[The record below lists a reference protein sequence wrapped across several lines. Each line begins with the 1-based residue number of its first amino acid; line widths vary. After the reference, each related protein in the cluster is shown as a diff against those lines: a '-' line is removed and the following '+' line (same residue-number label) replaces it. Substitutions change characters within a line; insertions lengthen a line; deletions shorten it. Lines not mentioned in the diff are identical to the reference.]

1 METVV
6 ELHNIQ
12 KKYLMKNTDLNVLNI
27 KNLTIKQSQQ
37 IALIGQSGSGK
48 TTLLNVIAGLMP
60 PTQGQVYINNKD
72 IYTLN
77 ESKRDQYR
85 AKHIGYVFQSFN
97 LVPSLTAIENILLP
111 MYFGQ
116 SYPKHKQI
124 DFAKTLL
131 EQVQLQD
138 RWDHKPRQLS
148 RGEQQ
153 RVAVARALAN
163 RGDIILADEPTG
175 NLDLENGKT
184 TLKLL
189 KDLCKQHEVALL
201 LVTHNPYVIDEF
213 EEVWTMDSIN
223 NITEQGEGV
232 K

>member
-27 KNLTIKQSQQ
+27 KNLIIKQSQQ

>member
-1 METVV
+1 MEAVV

-27 KNLTIKQSQQ
+27 KNLIIKQSQQ

-138 RWDHKPRQLS
+138 RWDHKPGQLS

-189 KDLCKQHEVALL
+189 KNLCKQHEVALL